1 LTIKKEDK
9 MSIKVK
15 ESYNAVVIE
24 MKGKLVGGPLSSEF
38 SHTLYDHLDKGK
50 KNIVVD
56 MGDITYVNSS
66 GLGILISGL
75 TSMRKNGGDLKLANI
90 NNKVEGLLSITK
102 LNQIFEQFD
111 SVDEAVKSYLK

>member
-1 LTIKKEDK
+1 
-9 MSIKVK
+9 MSMKVK
-15 ESYNAVVIE
+15 EIYSAVVIE
-24 MKGKLVGGPLSSEF
+24 LKGKLVGGPLSSEF
-38 SHTLYDHLDKGK
+38 SNTLYNHMDKGE
-50 KNIVVD
+50 KNVVVD
-56 MGDITYVNSS
+56 LGNVTYINSS

-111 SVDEAVKSYLK
+111 SVDEAAKSYLK

>member
-1 LTIKKEDK
+1 
-9 MSIKVK
+9 MSMKVK

-24 MKGKLVGGPLSSEF
+24 MKGKLIGGPLSSEF
-38 SHTLYDHLDKGK
+38 SNALYSHMDKGE
-50 KNIVVD
+50 KNVVVD
-56 MGDITYVNSS
+56 LGNVTYVNSS

-75 TSMRKNGGDLKLANI
+75 TSMKKNGGDLKLANI
-90 NNKVEGLLSITK
+90 NSKVEGLLSITK

>member
-1 LTIKKEDK
+1 

-24 MKGKLVGGPLSSEF
+24 LKGKLVGGPLSAEMSN
-38 SHTLYDHLDKGK
+38 TLYGLLDKGK
-50 KNIVVD
+50 KNVVVNL
-56 MGDITYVNSS
+56 GDLGFVNSS

-90 NNKVEGLLSITK
+90 SNKIEGLLSITK
-102 LNQIFEQFD
+102 LNQIFEQYD
-111 SVDEAVKSYLK
+111 SVEEAVKSYSK

>member
-1 LTIKKEDK
+1 
-9 MSIKVK
+9 MSMKVK
-15 ESYNAVVIE
+15 ENYNAVVIE

-38 SHTLYDHLDKGK
+38 SNTLYSHMDKGE
-50 KNIVVD
+50 KNVVVD
-56 MGDITYVNSS
+56 LGNVTYVNSS

-90 NNKVEGLLSITK
+90 NNKIEGLLSITK

-111 SVDEAVKSYLK
+111 SVDEAVKSYNK